1 MKKVAGK
8 FEDILTKEL
17 KIKFDEVSDEVKNII
32 MTSYDSELIVIDRKS
47 KTNPLLPVYRDL
59 FEERLNEFDY
69 IQEKNDIVTFA
80 IPDMKTFDFSGHKMR
95 VIEQILE
102 GTAGIYVEVSAE
114 DYEKMFGKRVL
125 PREPLDASVP
135 RKELIYL
142 MRYDNRVRVAERN
155 AFNRNGY
162 LVRYP
167 FSNAAPIS
175 VLDAEDMYVKN
186 NMDKW
191 VEQTIKIATK
201 KFKRTT

>member
-1 MKKVAGK
+1 MKKVVGK
-8 FEDILTKEL
+8 YEDILTKEL

-32 MTSYDSELIVIDRKS
+32 MTSYDSELVVSDRKS

-102 GTAGIYVEVSAE
+102 GTAGIYVEVSAD

-125 PREPLDASVP
+125 PREPLDAGVP

-142 MRYDNRVRVAERN
+142 MRYNNRVRVAERN
-155 AFNRNGY
+155 TFNRNGY

-167 FSNAAPIS
+167 FSNAASIS
-175 VLDAEDMYVKN
+175 VLDAADMYVKN